1 MPGLFVLVPK
11 EKRQLPF
18 LTNVLSRQ
26 HITKPNQM
34 QNKLR
39 KTLLQESS
47 RAVADVSGR
56 QNDQIRQN
64 Q

>member
-1 MPGLFVLVPK
+1 MPDLFVLK

-26 HITKPNQM
+26 QITKPNWM
-34 QNKLR
+34 QNNIR
-39 KTLLQESS
+39 KKNLLQESS

-56 QNDQIRQN
+56 QNDQTRQN